1 MGRRELIFLE
11 HFSASTWNAIFI
23 RCVCKCKLGVC
34 DLRGKLPSHVYR
46 EMAICADNAPKSK
59 EIFRSNM
66 VREICCVGKIAK
78 KTYTHTGAFWRRDF
92 LRNCD
97 AISMRHVNFDLQTI
111 IMSKDKNGQKQTFIS
126 QGNPAIKGQK
136 LLRFPSCMKT
146 GQQPSS
152 SS

>member
-1 MGRRELIFLE
+1 MGRELIFLE

-66 VREICCVGKIAK
+66 VREMLCRKNSKNLHTRSLLKEGLFTKLWCYFYAGRAILPRTWNAKTFFRILAWEWNRLWTRYTEIQCVSI
-78 KTYTHTGAFWRRDF
+78 
-92 LRNCD
+92 
-97 AISMRHVNFDLQTI
+97 LQTRQR
-111 IMSKDKNGQKQTFIS
+111 STT
-126 QGNPAIKGQK
+126 
-136 LLRFPSCMKT
+136 LLLSNMADRL
-146 GQQPSS
+146 
-152 SS
+152 